1 MKETSDARFIKALHL
16 QKSGNHQLALEAYQ
30 AILREDRAHTG
41 SLINSGII
49 YYMRNQWDRASECF
63 QEALKV
69 DPQNPHALYNY
80 GKLLLESRNPGEA
93 LSFLQKALELLPNDV
108 MTLREI
114 AVCYLELGQSEDLI
128 VALSRG
134 LELSPGNVELLILK
148 GRAYIKTGDFAGAI
162 AALNNILRTNPGSEE
177 VLILLA
183 EAYFQNQALDKAILT
198 IKRALLSNPDSAE
211 GYKRLGIYYM
221 LRGDEDLAREQFAR
235 AKELDPSVVSNLPTE
250 GRDSSSETWDAVRFQ
265 SYVLERSKFY
275 ARSANFRGAINEFLL
290 LAHKYP
296 HRGIIWQELAAAYQS
311 AGEVKRA
318 FGIYQKVLEFDQKNL
333 EVRLQLA
340 RIALALGKLEEAA
353 KLNAVTL
360 SYYPNVSEVV
370 QLQAEICRYAGDHPK
385 ALAFFDKALQL
396 DSTNIDA
403 LIGKGFCYLAQNDH
417 QEARSIW
424 EKTYRIAPSHLGLS
438 LALVDIY
445 ERLNQPRKALEVLV
459 QAKKFF
465 PKNLSIR
472 GRLARCYLETKSFR
486 QAKTELREILS
497 FHGDTADDIPYF
509 LAALIY
515 ARRVKDAQRLTK
527 TYVKARGETPE
538 VLFYEV
544 LIHVFRHDD
553 LRFPIAWQKL
563 LRTAPD
569 ELATRIEYLRLVL
582 TPSDIQFLEKQ
593 IKNTFP
599 LFVQSPDIQKTLN
612 EFQALLTAIPAN
624 APGEPKRLV
633 LEEGA

>member
-1 MKETSDARFIKALHL
+1 
-16 QKSGNHQLALEAYQ
+16 
-30 AILREDRAHTG
+30 
-41 SLINSGII
+41 
-49 YYMRNQWDRASECF
+49 MRNQWDRASECF

-80 GKLLLESRNPGEA
+80 GKLLLESRNPAEA
-93 LSFLQKALELLPNDV
+93 LPYLTRALELIPNDV
-108 MTLREI
+108 MTLREL

-148 GRAYIKTGDFAGAI
+148 ARAYIKSGDFAGAI

-183 EAYFQNQALDKAILT
+183 EAYFQNQALDRAILT

-250 GRDSSSETWDAVRFQ
+250 GREASSETWDAVRFQ

-275 ARSANFRGAINEFLL
+275 AKSGNFRGAINEFLL
-290 LAHKYP
+290 LAHRYP
-296 HRGIIWQELAAAYQS
+296 HRGIIWQELAAAYQN

-318 FGIYQKVLEFDQKNL
+318 FGIYQKVLEFDQTNL

-340 RIALALGKLEEAA
+340 RIALMLSKIEEAA
-353 KLNAVTL
+353 KLNAVSL
-360 SYYPNVSEVV
+360 SYYPHVSEVV
-370 QLQAEICRYAGDHPK
+370 QLQAEICLKAGDHPK

-403 LIGKGFCYLAQNDH
+403 LIGKGHCFMAANDH

-424 EKTYRIAPSHLGLS
+424 EKTYRIAPSNLGLS

-445 ERLNQPRKALEVLV
+445 ERLDQPRKALDVLV

-465 PKNLSIR
+465 PANLSIR

-486 QAKTELREILS
+486 QAKSEFRDILG
-497 FHGDTADDIPYF
+497 FQGDSPDDIPYF

-515 ARRVKDAQRLTK
+515 ARRVKDASRLIK
-527 TYVKARGETPE
+527 TYVKARSETPE
-538 VLFYEV
+538 ILFYE
-544 LIHVFRHDD
+544 LIVHAFRHDD

-563 LRTAPD
+563 LRTAPE
-569 ELATRIEYLRLVL
+569 ELAERIEYLRLVL

-599 LFVQSPDIQKTLN
+599 LFVQSPEIQRTLTG
-612 EFQALLTAIPAN
+612 FQAQLATIPAN